1 MDLKKKMFVETRAA
15 TETDDGRT
23 DGVYAMDAANETARL
38 IRRLVVATT
47 TTTTGDVGK
56 GGHVTASAS
65 STLENDENSQQKSAG
80 SGSATSEDID
90 AGCRYASRVLGSTLG
105 ASTTTSNGTFDDDVG
120 TVIARI
126 SRRVGRVKGED
137 AGARVADAC
146 ERLRRARGA
155 PKNTCGVL
163 RALLAVS
170 EDAARGGGRDGGDVA
185 TAVPVLAGVRASGL
199 SRLDLE
205 GKARA
210 LAREARVGRTGGGV
224 DSAGAREVAVRKALA
239 GGTGGAIGLHSVGR
253 RADAYK
259 SLDVESAASGECA
272 EYELVR
278 DVLFACQGI
287 DGEHVKFSPSEQAY
301 VISPN
306 VRVSAGRRNLVKCLT
321 ETGWLFKKVTAALGE
336 VNSTGIDVVDGD
348 GSVRQAFRAAIQRE
362 LADYYK
368 LMAVLEAQAQIP
380 IVEYVPDASRNEG
393 QLQQR
398 GDNYLTLRRLFVWLA
413 EPLKTMRT
421 LAILIDAT
429 ANKRGGAILTALHKF
444 SKHGDPASNSLVRR
458 ILSTSATPFLGM
470 IHRWTVSGEL
480 EDPCREFFVNV
491 DHAVPDKD
499 LWRQKYAFEEDML
512 PPFINRERGK
522 TILRLG
528 KNINFLRRCCDDSS
542 WSEYRADIMNAV
554 EKAGGLDY
562 ENPEGLDALVHEAS
576 KRVDT
581 TVRKVFFERYRFG
594 EHCSALK
601 RYLLLGQGDLHECL
615 MDLMGPELDR
625 AASSLSVFK
634 LAGTLEQAVRSS
646 SAQDDESEFLDRLR
660 VRLMPHL
667 NEEIG
672 WDVFTLEYVV
682 NQPLTTV
689 FTEHAM
695 NKYLRVFNFLWRLK
709 RVEHALCSTWAMMKP
724 TVSSLLMRESEDG
737 ASGALLGDM
746 LQDCHALRGEMHSFM
761 SNFQYY
767 VMFEV
772 LEVSWAELE
781 EKFSSGKDLDEIIA
795 AHDVFLDSVVQ
806 KALLGSKSQLVLQT
820 LYSLFEVMLTFR
832 EVAGDLFDMA
842 ADVVAKKAATRA
854 RIAERESNK
863 QWGTYL
869 GEDSTDNDFINQDAA
884 LELRQRL
891 GDLRDDYVRALDGFL
906 NLLPLQTHVDTQF
919 LLFRLDFNEFYAQ
932 RGVGPGFDLA
942 PPSQKSS

>member
-1 MDLKKKMFVETRAA
+1 MRLKRSLDGRDGRDYPRARVET
-15 TETDDGRT
+15 TTT
-23 DGVYAMDAANETARL
+23 MDAANETARL
-38 IRRLVVATT
+38 IRRLVVATAT
-47 TTTTGDVGK
+47 RARDDDGEDVGK
-56 GGHVTASAS
+56 GTRWNENHDGNGGQQTS
-65 STLENDENSQQKSAG
+65 SGDG
-80 SGSATSEDID
+80 VD
-90 AGCRYASRVLGSTLG
+90 AGCRYAARVLGSTLG
-105 ASTTTSNGTFDDDVG
+105 ASTATTTRAGDGEDDVG

-126 SRRVGRVKGED
+126 SRRVGRTKGKD
-137 AGARVADAC
+137 AGAAVADAC
-146 ERLRRARGA
+146 ERLRRGRGA
-155 PKNTCGVL
+155 PKNACGVL

-170 EDAARGGGRDGGDVA
+170 EDAARGNDDDA
-185 TAVPVLAGVRASGL
+185 TTSGARAAALAGM

-210 LAREARVGRTGGGV
+210 LAREARVGRTGDV
-224 DSAGAREVAVRKALA
+224 DSAGEREVAVRKALA
-239 GGTGGAIGLHSVGR
+239 GGVDGAIGLHSIGR
-253 RADAYK
+253 RADAYR
-259 SLDVESAASGECA
+259 SLDVESASSGECA

-287 DGEHVKFSPSEQAY
+287 DGEHIKFSPSEQAY

-306 VRVSAGRRNLVKCLT
+306 VRVSPGRRNLVKCLT
-321 ETGWLFKKVTAALGE
+321 ETGWLFKRVTAALGE

-380 IVEYVPDASRNEG
+380 IVAYVPDASRNDG
-393 QLQQR
+393 QLQR
-398 GDNYLTLRRLFVWLA
+398 HGDNYLTLRRLFVWLA

-542 WSEYRADIMNAV
+542 WTEYRADIMNAV

-709 RVEHALCSTWAMMKP
+709 RVEHALCSTWTMMKP
-724 TVSSLLMRESEDG
+724 TVSSLLMRENEDG

-772 LEVSWAELE
+772 LEVSWADLE

-869 GEDSTDNDFINQDAA
+869 GEDSTNNDFINQDAA

-891 GDLRDDYVRALDGFL
+891 GKLRDDYVRALDGFL

-919 LLFRLDFNEFYAQ
+919 LLFRLDFNEYYAQ

-942 PPSQKSS
+942 PTQKLS

>member
-1 MDLKKKMFVETRAA
+1 MSFLKKDYETFVGRGTPTT
-15 TETDDGRT
+15 TEN
-23 DGVYAMDAANETARL
+23 DGVVMDAANETARL

-47 TTTTGDVGK
+47 TTRDVGK
-56 GGHVTASAS
+56 GGHVVASVS
-65 STLENDENSQQKSAG
+65 GLEHDENSSSQQTNER
-80 SGSATSEDID
+80 SGSDID
-90 AGCRYASRVLGSTLG
+90 AGCRYAARVLGSTLG
-105 ASTTTSNGTFDDDVG
+105 VSTTSNGTFEDDVG

-126 SRRVGRVKGED
+126 SRRVGRMKGED
-137 AGARVADAC
+137 AGAVVADAC

-170 EDAARGGGRDGGDVA
+170 EDAARVGGNDDAAAVA
-185 TAVPVLAGVRASGL
+185 AVPTLAGVRASGL

-210 LAREARVGRTGGGV
+210 LAREARVGRTGGV
-224 DSAGAREVAVRKALA
+224 DSADAREVAVRKALA
-239 GGTGGAIGLHSVGR
+239 GGVDGAIGLHSIGR

-321 ETGWLFKKVTAALGE
+321 ETGWLFKKVKAALGE

-380 IVEYVPDASRNEG
+380 IVAYVPDASPNEG

-444 SKHGDPASNSLVRR
+444 SKHGDPASNSIVRR

-842 ADVVAKKAATRA
+842 ADVVAQKAATRA

-884 LELRQRL
+884 IELRQRL

-942 PPSQKSS
+942 PPASQKSS